1 MCTQRK
7 VWIHKIRA
15 VRLVACRMQCL
26 YRLHVSHRRAIVFRM
41 MHEYRMSMARRIQH
55 AWFGLMARRDLH
67 EHLEKLQVKRAAAV
81 RIQKIFRGHRAKR
94 HAEHLRRT
102 YVKLQGAMRTFRA
115 MRKLQELR
123 VRPCLSPH
131 FLPLRSARRAVS
143 ASRVFS
149 THANPITC
157 HGLGPVAA

>member
-1 MCTQRK
+1 
-7 VWIHKIRA
+7 
-15 VRLVACRMQCL
+15 
-26 YRLHVSHRRAIVFRM
+26 M